1 LTNPQI
7 VSTIIGI
14 IIASAIYWLVRRDH
28 LAPKQALRWVLVA
41 IVVLIL
47 GTFPIIIDWIG
58 NAVGIAYPPIIPIII
73 GLAAAMIKIL
83 LMDIERNK
91 TDITQDRIVQK
102 LAILEAELELQK
114 KITKVNSVV
123 KPFQPAKK
131 TAKSKAE

>member
-1 LTNPQI
+1 MTNPQI